1 VSGKLRDKLFAAPG
15 GPKAHGSNRDIGH
28 FRSGEGVT
36 TIKAKKSSAIVIGML
51 CLVASLSAETQ
62 ESENQSVVAVR
73 AGRMFDAKT
82 GTLLAGQ
89 VVLIKGDRINAVGP
103 RADLPIPAGAT
114 ILDLS
119 RDTVLPGLIDAHSH
133 LFLYT
138 SPTGRRTGIENYE
151 THALLFSQNL
161 DQYFESLQYR
171 TILAVVNAKLDL
183 DAGFTAQRD
192 MGSEGAMYSDVD
204 VRNAIDRGI
213 VPGPRMQVS
222 TRGIV
227 TTTSNFPAPAGN
239 CCGVPTAAQV
249 IDSPEAARQAVRE
262 QIKNGADVI
271 KIFASRREYFT
282 PEGMPVAIPTLTL
295 DETRAVVDE
304 AHRELV
310 KVACHCYAGEGLQ
323 NCIKAGVDS
332 IEHGHILD
340 DDAIHTMLEK
350 GMYYDPNLS
359 VFSSPHALY
368 GGQWGQ
374 LQQQS
379 FRKALAA
386 GVKIAFGSDLGVHGV
401 GAAEF
406 EYMVRFGMKPAD
418 ALRSATIVNAE
429 LLGWQD
435 RVGSIEKG
443 KLADLIAVEGDP
455 LSDITEMERVKFVM
469 KGGEV
474 VRNDL
479 K

>member
-1 VSGKLRDKLFAAPG
+1 V
-15 GPKAHGSNRDIGH
+15 
-28 FRSGEGVT
+28 
-36 TIKAKKSSAIVIGML
+36 KK
-51 CLVASLSAETQ
+51 LSAVLIGILCFLARVSAQTPESETQ
-62 ESENQSVVAVR
+62 TVVAVR

-82 GTLLAGQ
+82 GTLLANQ
-89 VVLIKGDRINAVGP
+89 IIVIKGDRIIAVGP
-103 RADLPIPAGAT
+103 NSDVPIPTAAK

-119 RDTVLPGLIDAHSH
+119 GRTVLPGLIDAHSH
-133 LFLYT
+133 LFLY
-138 SPTGRRTGIENYE
+138 SSATGKRTGIENYE

-183 DAGFTAQRD
+183 EAGFTTERD

-204 VRNAIDRGI
+204 VRNAIDRGLI
-213 VPGPRMQVS
+213 PGPRLQVA

-249 IDSPEAARQAVRE
+249 IDSPDAARQAVRE

-271 KIFASRREYFT
+271 KIFASRREYFNA
-282 PEGMPVAIPTLTL
+282 EGQPIAIPTLTL

-332 IEHGHILD
+332 IEHGHLLD
-340 DDAIHTMLEK
+340 EDSIHRMVEK
-350 GMYYDPNLS
+350 GIYYDPNLN

-368 GGQWGQ
+368 GGQWGR

-379 FRKALAA
+379 FRKAVAA
-386 GVKIAFGSDLGVHGV
+386 GVKIAFGSDLGIHGV
-401 GAAEF
+401 GAVEL
-406 EYMVRFGMKPAD
+406 EYMVRFGLKASD

-443 KLADLIAVEGDP
+443 KFADLVAVEGDP
-455 LSDITEMERVKFVM
+455 LSDITELERVKFVM
-469 KGGEV
+469 KGGAV
-474 VRNDL
+474 VRNDF

>member
-1 VSGKLRDKLFAAPG
+1 M
-15 GPKAHGSNRDIGH
+15 
-28 FRSGEGVT
+28 RS
-36 TIKAKKSSAIVIGML
+36 L
-51 CLVASLSAETQ
+51 
-62 ESENQSVVAVR
+62 
-73 AGRMFDAKT
+73 
-82 GTLLAGQ
+82 
-89 VVLIKGDRINAVGP
+89 
-103 RADLPIPAGAT
+103 
-114 ILDLS
+114 
-119 RDTVLPGLIDAHSH
+119 
-133 LFLYT
+133 
-138 SPTGRRTGIENYE
+138 
-151 THALLFSQNL
+151 
-161 DQYFESLQYR
+161 
-171 TILAVVNAKLDL
+171 
-183 DAGFTAQRD
+183 
-192 MGSEGAMYSDVD
+192 MYSDVD

-249 IDSPEAARQAVRE
+249 IDSPDAARQAVRE

-282 PEGMPVAIPTLTL
+282 SEGTPVAIPTLTL

-332 IEHGHILD
+332 IEHGHVLD
-340 DDAIHTMLEK
+340 SDAIHTMLEK

-401 GAAEF
+401 GAVEF

-418 ALRSATIVNAE
+418 ALRSATMVNAQ

-443 KLADLIAVEGDP
+443 KFADLIAVEGDP

>member
-1 VSGKLRDKLFAAPG
+1 MQML
-15 GPKAHGSNRDIGH
+15 
-28 FRSGEGVT
+28 
-36 TIKAKKSSAIVIGML
+36 SATLLGML
-51 CLVASLSAETQ
+51 CLVAGLSAQTQ
-62 ESENQSVVAVR
+62 EPESQVVVAVR
-73 AGRMFDAKT
+73 AGKMFDPKT
-82 GTLLAGQ
+82 GTLLADQ
-89 VVLIKGDRINAVGP
+89 IVLIKRDRIIAVGP
-103 RADLPIPAGAT
+103 RADLAIPTEAK

-119 RDTVLPGLIDAHSH
+119 KATVLPGLIDAHSH
-133 LFLYT
+133 LFLYA
-138 SPTGRRTGIENYE
+138 SPTGKRTGIENYE
-151 THALLFSQNL
+151 THDLLFSQNL

-171 TILAVVNAKLDL
+171 TLLAVVNAKLDL
-183 DAGFTAQRD
+183 DAGFTTERD

-213 VPGPRMQVS
+213 ITGPRLQVS

-227 TTTSNFPAPAGN
+227 TTTGNFPAPAGN

-249 IDSPEAARQAVRE
+249 IDSPDAARQAVRE

-271 KIFASRREYFT
+271 KIFASRREYFNPDGT
-282 PEGMPVAIPTLTL
+282 PVAIPTLTL
-295 DETRAVVDE
+295 EETRAVVDE

-323 NCIKAGVDS
+323 NCISAGVDS
-332 IEHGHILD
+332 IEHGHALD

-350 GMYYDPNLS
+350 GMYYDPNLN
-359 VFSSPHALY
+359 VFNSSHALY
-368 GGQWGQ
+368 GGQWGR

-379 FRKALAA
+379 FRKAVAA
-386 GVKIAFGSDLGVHGV
+386 GVKIAFGSDLGVHGA
-401 GAAEF
+401 GAVEL
-406 EYMVRFGMKPAD
+406 EYMVRFGMKAAD
-418 ALRSATIVNAE
+418 ALRSATLVNAA

-443 KLADLIAVEGDP
+443 KFADLIAVEGDP
-455 LSDITEMERVKFVM
+455 LRDITELQKVKFVM